1 MGKIRQGWELT
12 KKSWAL
18 IRENPMLFRFPV
30 LGTLASIPAIA
41 IVVGGIVLLDMQE
54 YAAGVP
60 VLLAGFYLAAVIGLF
75 FAVALAATADAIF
88 HGRSA
93 TTRDGFTA
101 ARSRLGSIA
110 GWAAVS
116 TAVSL
121 LVTAISYFGEV
132 GEQIVAG
139 LLNGAWDLITFLAV
153 PVIAFEGTGALGT
166 LKRSAGLFKE
176 RWGSQVTGNVA
187 IGGIVGLLGTL
198 PALGLIA
205 LGVVLWINDGNGEGM
220 ALGGVLVA
228 IGLVLFLVAAFIQ
241 RTMRGVFGVALYRYA
256 ANGETTSAFTQ
267 ADLES
272 AVRRRGAPQP
282 A

>member
-1 MGKIRQGWELT
+1 VRKIRQGWELT

-18 IRENPMLFRFPV
+18 IKENRQLFRFPI
-30 LGTLASIPAIA
+30 LGTLVSLPALA
-41 IVVGGIVLLDMQE
+41 IVVAGVFLLDAQE
-54 YAAGVP
+54 YVPGV
-60 VLLAGFYLAAVIGLF
+60 VLMVLGIYLAVVIGLF
-75 FAVALAATADAIF
+75 FSVALAATADAIF
-88 HGRSA
+88 RGRDA
-93 TTRDGFTA
+93 TTSDGFAA
-101 ARSRLGSIA
+101 ARGRLGSIV

-116 TAVSL
+116 TAVG
-121 LVTAISYFGEV
+121 LVVSAINYFGEV
-132 GEQIVAG
+132 GEQIVAA

-153 PVIAFEGTGALGT
+153 PVIAFEGTGPVGT
-166 LKRSAGLFKE
+166 LKRSAHLFKE
-176 RWGSQVTGNVA
+176 RWGAQVSGNVA
-187 IGGIVGLLGTL
+187 IGGIVGLLGIL
-198 PALGLIA
+198 PAMGLIA

-228 IGLVLFLVAAFIQ
+228 VGLVIFLIAAFIQ

-256 ANGETTSAFTQ
+256 ADGETSATFTQ